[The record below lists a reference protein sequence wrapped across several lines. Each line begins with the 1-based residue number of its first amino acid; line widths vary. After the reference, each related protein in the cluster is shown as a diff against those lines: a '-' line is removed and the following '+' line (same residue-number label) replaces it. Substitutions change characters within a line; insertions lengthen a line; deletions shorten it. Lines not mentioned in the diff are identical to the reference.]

1 MGYINNYFGEIMHQ
15 KISYTPQAQTLLSR
29 NPEFRS
35 NFYYLISLI
44 FEFNG
49 NQSIDIK
56 VSAYTGS
63 EEDNW
68 SKVYINLDTEDKSV
82 RDKIY
87 SEEWYPILDRTLAN
101 VVISG
106 GQ

>member
-1 MGYINNYFGEIMHQ
+1 MHQ

-29 NPEFRS
+29 NSEFRS
-35 NFYYLISLI
+35 DFYHLISLI

-49 NQSIDIK
+49 NQSIGIK
-56 VSAYTGS
+56 VSAYTN

-68 SKVYINLDTEDKSV
+68 SKLYIMLDTENKYL

-87 SEEWYPILDRTLAN
+87 SEEWYSILNKTLAN

-106 GQ
+106 GR

>member
-15 KISYTPQAQTLLSR
+15 KISYTTQAQTLLSR

-35 NFYYLISLI
+35 DFYHLISLI

-56 VSAYTGS
+56 VSAYTDQ
-63 EEDNW
+63 EDNW
-68 SKVYINLDTEDKSV
+68 SKLYIMLDTENKYL

-87 SEEWYPILDRTLAN
+87 SEEWYPILNTTLAN

>member
-1 MGYINNYFGEIMHQ
+1 MGHIYNYIGEIMHQ
-15 KISYTPQAQTLLSR
+15 KISYTTQAQTILSK

-56 VSAYTGS
+56 VSAYTGP
-63 EEDNW
+63 EEDNR
-68 SKVYINLDTEDKSV
+68 SKVYINLDTENKSV

-87 SEEWYPILDRTLAN
+87 SEEWYPILNTTLAN

-106 GQ
+106 GR

>member
-15 KISYTPQAQTLLSR
+15 KISYTTQAQNLLAK
-29 NPEFRS
+29 NTEFRS
-35 NFYYLISLI
+35 DFYHLISLI

-56 VSAYTGS
+56 VSAYTDQ
-63 EEDNW
+63 EDNW
-68 SKVYINLDTEDKSV
+68 SKFYIKLETENKYL

-87 SEEWYPILDRTLAN
+87 SEEWYPILNKTLAN

-106 GQ
+106 GR

>member
-1 MGYINNYFGEIMHQ
+1 MHQ

-35 NFYYLISLI
+35 DFYHLISLI

-56 VSAYTGS
+56 VSAYTDDGVS
-63 EEDNW
+63 
-68 SKVYINLDTEDKSV
+68 YILCWIQ
-82 RDKIY
+82 KIN
-87 SEEWYPILDRTLAN
+87 ILEIRYIQKNGIQSLT
-101 VVISG
+101 
-106 GQ
+106 QH

>member
-1 MGYINNYFGEIMHQ
+1 MHQ
-15 KISYTPQAQTLLSR
+15 KISYTTQAQSLLSK
-29 NPEFRS
+29 NIEFR
-35 NFYYLISLI
+35 NDFYHLISLI

-56 VSAYTGS
+56 VSAYTDDG
-63 EEDNW
+63 DNW
-68 SKVYINLDTEDKSV
+68 SKLYIMLDTENKYL

-87 SEEWYPILDRTLAN
+87 SEEWYPILNKTLAN
-101 VVISG
+101 VIISG

>member
-1 MGYINNYFGEIMHQ
+1 MYQ
-15 KISYTPQAQTLLSR
+15 KISYTTQAQTLLSK
-29 NPEFRS
+29 NTEFR
-35 NFYYLISLI
+35 NDFYHLISLI

-56 VSAYTGS
+56 VSAYTDQ
-63 EEDNW
+63 EDNW
-68 SKVYINLDTEDKSV
+68 SKFYINLDTENKSL

-87 SEEWYPILDRTLAN
+87 SKEWYPILNTTLTN

-106 GQ
+106 GR

>member
-15 KISYTPQAQTLLSR
+15 KISYTTQAQSLLSK
-29 NPEFRS
+29 NTEFRS
-35 NFYYLISLI
+35 DFYHLISLI

-56 VSAYTGS
+56 VSAYTDQ
-63 EEDNW
+63 EDNW
-68 SKVYINLDTEDKSV
+68 SKFYINLETENKSL

-87 SEEWYPILDRTLAN
+87 SEEWYPILNTTLAN
-101 VVISG
+101 VIISG
-106 GQ
+106 GR

>member
-1 MGYINNYFGEIMHQ
+1 MGYIYNYIGEIMHQ
-15 KISYTPQAQTLLSR
+15 KISYTTQAQSFLSK
-29 NPEFRS
+29 NTEFRS
-35 NFYYLISLI
+35 DFYHLISLI

-56 VSAYTGS
+56 VSAYTDQ
-63 EEDNW
+63 EDNW
-68 SKVYINLDTEDKSV
+68 SKLYIMLDTENKYL

-106 GQ
+106 GR

>member
-15 KISYTPQAQTLLSR
+15 KISYTTQAQNLLAK
-29 NPEFRS
+29 NTEFRS
-35 NFYYLISLI
+35 DFYHLISLI

-56 VSAYTGS
+56 VSAYTGQ
-63 EEDNW
+63 EDNW
-68 SKVYINLDTEDKSV
+68 SKFYINLDTENKYL

-87 SEEWYPILDRTLAN
+87 SEEWYPILSTTLAN
-101 VVISG
+101 VIISG
-106 GQ
+106 GR

>member
-15 KISYTPQAQTLLSR
+15 KISYTTQAQNLLTK
-29 NPEFRS
+29 NTEFRS
-35 NFYYLISLI
+35 DFYHLISLI

-56 VSAYTGS
+56 VSAYTDQ
-63 EEDNW
+63 EDNW
-68 SKVYINLDTEDKSV
+68 SKFYINLETENKSL

-87 SEEWYPILDRTLAN
+87 SEEWYPILNTTLAN
-101 VVISG
+101 VIISG
-106 GQ
+106 GR